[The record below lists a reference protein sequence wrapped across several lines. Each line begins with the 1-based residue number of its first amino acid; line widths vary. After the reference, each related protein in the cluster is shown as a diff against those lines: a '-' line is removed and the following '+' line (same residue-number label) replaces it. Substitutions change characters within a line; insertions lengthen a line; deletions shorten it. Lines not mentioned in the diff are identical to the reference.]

1 MGKRSRD
8 KGANWERKVAKILA
22 NIWPEARRNLSQSR
36 SARREGGD
44 ILGTPFHV
52 ECKAEKRVDVNAAW
66 RQAQR
71 DAFDKPGRDGLYPLG
86 VVLICKS
93 DNLPPFV
100 VLETTDRWTGGTT
113 FRSIV
118 SMAAWVNAWLEAR
131 LRAPDP

>member
-71 DAFDKPGRDGLYPLG
+71 DADLSGPLPL
-86 VVLICKS
+86 VVILICKS

-100 VLETTDRWTGGTT
+100 VLETTDRSTGAT
-113 FRSIV
+113 FRSSV

-131 LRAPDP
+131 QQAPDP

>member
-22 NIWPEARRNLSQSR
+22 TIWPEARRNLSQSR

-44 ILGTPFHV
+44 ILGTPFHI

-71 DAFDKPGRDGLYPLG
+71 DAWAGNMGYPHL
-86 VVLICKS
+86 VVLVCKS

-100 VLETTDRWTGGTT
+100 VLETTDRSTGAT
-113 FRSIV
+113 FRSSV

-131 LRAPDP
+131 QQAPDP

>member
-44 ILGTPFHV
+44 ILGTPFHI

-66 RQAQR
+66 RQAKR
-71 DAFDKPGRDGLYPLG
+71 DADASLPLG
-86 VVLICKS
+86 SIILICKS

-100 VLETTDRWTGGTT
+100 VLQTVDRSTGAS
-113 FRSIV
+113 FRSSV
-118 SMAAWVNAWLEAR
+118 SMAAWVNAWLEVR